1 MMAIQKMYIDGH
13 WIETESRATREI
25 INPYNQKVIA
35 IASEGNAI
43 DVNAAILAARNAFDQ
58 GNWAATPA
66 NERGKLL
73 YKIAALIERDQDE
86 LARLETL
93 DTGKTLLESEA
104 DMADIAEVFRYF
116 AGLADKN
123 GGEII
128 DSPNPNSMSR
138 VVREPVGV
146 TALILPWNYPL
157 LQASWKIAP
166 ALAAGNTIVLKPSEI
181 TPLTTVKVTQLIEE
195 ARVPRGVFN
204 LVLGP
209 GNSVGQAMADSPLV
223 DLISFTGGIETGK
236 NIMSSASGNLKK
248 IALELGGKNPNIVF
262 ADSDLDTAVDQAL
275 NAVFFHAGQVCSAG
289 ARLLLEDEIHD
300 WFVDKLVER
309 VKRIKL
315 GDGFDEQTQSG
326 PMISAEQR
334 NKVEKYVD
342 IGKNEGAKLV
352 IGGGRPED
360 PSLANG
366 FFYLPT
372 IFTECSAKMR
382 IVQEE
387 IFGPVLTIERFS
399 SEDEVISLAN
409 DTIYGLAGAVWSK
422 DIPKAERVASQLRMG
437 TVWINDFHPYFAQA
451 PWGGYKQSGI
461 GRELGKTGLEEYTEL
476 KHIYQ
481 NTKPEPLNW
490 FK

>member
-1 MMAIQKMYIDGH
+1 MMPVQQMYIDGN
-13 WIETESRATREI
+13 WTAAESRETREI
-25 INPYNQKVIA
+25 INPFNRKVIA
-35 IASEGNAI
+35 TASEGNEN
-43 DVNAAILAARNAFDQ
+43 DVNVAIQAARNAFDQ
-58 GNWAATPA
+58 GGWVATPA

-73 YKIAALIERDQDE
+73 YKIASLIERDQEE

-93 DTGKTLLESEA
+93 DTGKTLIESEG
-104 DMADIAEVFRYF
+104 DMVDIAEVFRYF

-128 DSPNPNSMSR
+128 DSPIPNSMSR
-138 VVREPVGV
+138 VVREPIGV

-157 LQASWKIAP
+157 LQAAWKIAP

-195 ARVPRGVFN
+195 AGIPRGVFN

-209 GNSVGQAMADSPLV
+209 GHSVGQAMADSPLV

-236 NIMSSASGNLKK
+236 NIMVSASRNLKK

-289 ARLLLEDEIHD
+289 SRLLIEDDIHD

-326 PMISAEQR
+326 PMISAEQLQ
-334 NKVEKYVD
+334 KVEKYVK
-342 IGKNEGAKLV
+342 IGKEESAKLV
-352 IGGGRPED
+352 IGGSRPDD
-360 PSLANG
+360 PSLAEG

-372 IFTECSAKMR
+372 IFTECTANMR

-399 SEDEVISLAN
+399 SEEEVIALAN
-409 DTIYGLAGAVWSK
+409 DTIFGLAGAVWTK
-422 DIPKAERVASQLRMG
+422 DILKAERIASQLRMG

-461 GRELGKTGLEEYTEL
+461 GRELGKAGLEEYTEV

>member
-1 MMAIQKMYIDGH
+1 MMSIQKMYIDGK
-13 WIETESRATREI
+13 WIEAESRATREI

-35 IASEGNAI
+35 TASEGNENDTHTAI
-43 DVNAAILAARNAFDQ
+43 QVARKTFDQ

-73 YKIAALIERDQDE
+73 YKIAALIERDQKE

-93 DTGKTLLESEA
+93 DTGKTLIESEG
-104 DMADIAEVFRYF
+104 DMVDIAEVFRYF
-116 AGLADKN
+116 AGLADKD

-128 DSPNPNSMSR
+128 ESPILNSMSR

-146 TALILPWNYPL
+146 AALILPWNYPL

-166 ALAAGNTIVLKPSEI
+166 ALAAGNTIIVKPSEI
-181 TPLTTVKVTQLIEE
+181 TPLTTVKVTELIEE
-195 ARVPRGVFN
+195 AGVPKGVVN

-209 GNSVGQAMADSPLV
+209 GHSVGQAMADSPLV

-236 NIMSSASGNLKK
+236 GIMSSASGNLKK

-275 NAVFFHAGQVCSAG
+275 NAVYFHAGQVCSAG
-289 ARLLLEDEIHD
+289 ARLLIEDKIHD
-300 WFVDKLVER
+300 WFVEKLVER

-315 GDGFDEQTQSG
+315 GDGFDELTQSG
-326 PMISAEQR
+326 PMISSEQR
-334 NKVEKYVD
+334 DKVEKYVE
-342 IGKNEGAKLV
+342 IGKEEGAKLI

-360 PSLANG
+360 ASLADG

-372 IFTECSAKMR
+372 IFTECTADMR

-399 SEDEVISLAN
+399 SEEEVISLAN

-422 DIPKAERVASQLRMG
+422 DILKAERVASQLRMG

-461 GRELGKTGLEEYTEL
+461 GRELGKTGLEEFTEL

-481 NTKPEPLNW
+481 NTKPEPVNW